1 MDDYSVSSLQESRN
15 EWCARLINI
24 LTPLVIEGFKSIFDE
39 SWKLCQ
45 ENDELEKYLMTFQNF
60 LARIPKWNPSIIE
73 EETNRIIEKS
83 NCGYLTD
90 LISCVHIIQLK
101 SLTCMRVGN
110 KQKKIDI
117 NIPSF
122 PDFIHKVYIN
132 TARKIYTNIYLFEKN
147 LGPLQIQKHNR
158 ELELIV
164 KEQILNS
171 IRDNIPVEN
180 ILKVYLDETIE
191 EDVLVEE
198 SEEIISTEPIE
209 ENEPGQGDEQGEDTQ
224 KGEGEGEGQEK
235 EKEQEVEN
243 IPNIDSS
250 DDLIIEPLETNSV
263 TTYSDNIKFND
274 IDESISVDNRV
285 ENIMAPKTNERLQ
298 QISNVRNEARKIEE
312 ASDDNEDEDDRI
324 KIGERIK
331 LTDIDVHDLEK
342 PKITNKIPIG
352 LEEIEILT

>member
-39 SWKLCQ
+39 SWKLCD

-60 LARIPKWNPSIIE
+60 LARIPKWNSNIVE
-73 EETNRIIEKS
+73 EETKRIVEKS
-83 NCGYLTD
+83 NCGYLND

-117 NIPSF
+117 SVPSLPEF
-122 PDFIHKVYIN
+122 VHKIYIN

-147 LGPLQIQKHNR
+147 IGPLQVQKHNR

-164 KEQILNS
+164 KEHILNT

-180 ILKVYLDETIE
+180 ILKVYLDESIE
-191 EDVLVEE
+191 DDIQVEE
-198 SEEIISTEPIE
+198 SEEIISTEPVE
-209 ENEPGQGDEQGEDTQ
+209 EEGQGE
-224 KGEGEGEGQEK
+224 
-235 EKEQEVEN
+235 EQELDKEADQSTDEAESNNNNDNVNLE
-243 IPNIDSS
+243 
-250 DDLIIEPLETNSV
+250 IEPLDNEETERKHSE
-263 TTYSDNIKFND
+263 NIRFND
-274 IDESISVDNRV
+274 IDKSINIDNKI
-285 ENIMAPKTNERLQ
+285 EDISAPKTDARLE
-298 QISNVRNEARKIEE
+298 QISTDRYRARQLEA
-312 ASDDNEDEDDRI
+312 DDDEEDDRL
-324 KIGERIK
+324 KIGEKIS
-331 LTDIDVHDLEK
+331 LTELDVHDLEK
-342 PKITNKIPIG
+342 PRHINKVPVG

>member
-39 SWKLCQ
+39 SWKLCD

-60 LARIPKWNPSIIE
+60 LARIPKWNSNIVE
-73 EETNRIIEKS
+73 EETKRIVEKS
-83 NCGYLTD
+83 NCGYLND

-117 NIPSF
+117 SVPSLSEF
-122 PDFIHKVYIN
+122 VHKIYIN

-147 LGPLQIQKHNR
+147 IGPLQVQKHNR

-164 KEQILNS
+164 KEHILNT

-180 ILKVYLDETIE
+180 ILKVYLDESIE
-191 EDVLVEE
+191 DDIQVEE
-198 SEEIISTEPIE
+198 SEEIISTEPLE
-209 ENEPGQGDEQGEDTQ
+209 EEGQGE
-224 KGEGEGEGQEK
+224 
-235 EKEQEVEN
+235 EQEPDKEVDQSTDDVESN
-243 IPNIDSS
+243 NNKENVN
-250 DDLIIEPLETNSV
+250 LEIEPLDNEETERKHSE
-263 TTYSDNIKFND
+263 NIRFND
-274 IDESISVDNRV
+274 IDKSINIDNKR
-285 ENIMAPKTNERLQ
+285 EDISAPKTDARLE
-298 QISNVRNEARKIEE
+298 QISTDRYRARQIE
-312 ASDDNEDEDDRI
+312 STDDEEDDRL
-324 KIGERIK
+324 KIGEKIS
-331 LTDIDVHDLEK
+331 LTELDVHDLEK
-342 PKITNKIPIG
+342 PRHLNKVPVG

>member
-45 ENDELEKYLMTFQNF
+45 ENDEQEKYLMTFQNF

-73 EETNRIIEKS
+73 EETKRITEKS

-117 NIPSF
+117 NVPSF

-209 ENEPGQGDEQGEDTQ
+209 ENENEQEQDQ
-224 KGEGEGEGQEK
+224 KEPDQ
-235 EKEQEVEN
+235 KEQEQEQEQEQEVKN

-263 TTYSDNIKFND
+263 TTYSDNIQFND
-274 IDESISVDNRV
+274 IDESISIDNRV

-312 ASDDNEDEDDRI
+312 ASHDNEDDEEDRI

-331 LTDIDVHDLEK
+331 LTDLDVHDLER

>member
-39 SWKLCQ
+39 SWKLCD

-60 LARIPKWNPSIIE
+60 LARIPKWNSNIVE
-73 EETNRIIEKS
+73 EETKRIVEKS
-83 NCGYLTD
+83 NCGYLND

-117 NIPSF
+117 NVPSLSEF
-122 PDFIHKVYIN
+122 VHKIYIN

-147 LGPLQIQKHNR
+147 IGPLQVQKHNR

-164 KEQILNS
+164 KEHILNT

-180 ILKVYLDETIE
+180 ILKVYLDESIE
-191 EDVLVEE
+191 NDIQVEE
-198 SEEIISTEPIE
+198 SEEIISTEPVEDEGNGE
-209 ENEPGQGDEQGEDTQ
+209 EIDKEVDQSTDDAKSNIKNENVNLE
-224 KGEGEGEGQEK
+224 
-235 EKEQEVEN
+235 
-243 IPNIDSS
+243 
-250 DDLIIEPLETNSV
+250 IEPLDNEETERKHSE
-263 TTYSDNIKFND
+263 NIRFND
-274 IDESISVDNRV
+274 IDNSITVDNKT
-285 ENIMAPKTNERLQ
+285 EDISAPKTDARLQ
-298 QISNVRNEARKIEE
+298 QISTDRYKARQMEADDDE
-312 ASDDNEDEDDRI
+312 ADDRL
-324 KIGERIK
+324 KIGEKIS
-331 LTDIDVHDLEK
+331 LTELDVHDLEK
-342 PKITNKIPIG
+342 PRHTNKVPIG

>member
-39 SWKLCQ
+39 SWKLCD

-60 LARIPKWNPSIIE
+60 LARIPKWNSNIVE
-73 EETNRIIEKS
+73 EETKRIVEKS
-83 NCGYLTD
+83 NCGYLND

-117 NIPSF
+117 SVPSLPEF
-122 PDFIHKVYIN
+122 VHKIYIN

-147 LGPLQIQKHNR
+147 IGPLQVQKHNR

-164 KEQILNS
+164 KEHILNT

-180 ILKVYLDETIE
+180 ILKVYLDESIE
-191 EDVLVEE
+191 DDIQVEE
-198 SEEIISTEPIE
+198 SEEIISTEPVE
-209 ENEPGQGDEQGEDTQ
+209 EQGQGQGEELDKKADQSTD
-224 KGEGEGEGQEK
+224 EAESNNNN
-235 EKEQEVEN
+235 EN
-243 IPNIDSS
+243 VN
-250 DDLIIEPLETNSV
+250 LEIEPLDNEETERKHSE
-263 TTYSDNIKFND
+263 NIRFND
-274 IDESISVDNRV
+274 IDESITVDNKT
-285 ENIMAPKTNERLQ
+285 EDISAPKSDARLQ
-298 QISNVRNEARKIEE
+298 QISTDRYRARQLEA
-312 ASDDNEDEDDRI
+312 DDDEEDDRL
-324 KIGERIK
+324 KIGEKIS
-331 LTDIDVHDLEK
+331 LTELDVHDLEK
-342 PKITNKIPIG
+342 PRHINKVPVG

>member
-39 SWKLCQ
+39 SWKLCD

-60 LARIPKWNPSIIE
+60 LARIPKWNSNIVE
-73 EETNRIIEKS
+73 EETNRIVEKS
-83 NCGYLTD
+83 NCGYLND

-117 NIPSF
+117 NVPSLPEF
-122 PDFIHKVYIN
+122 VHKIYIN

-147 LGPLQIQKHNR
+147 IGPLQVQKHNR

-164 KEQILNS
+164 KEHILNT

-180 ILKVYLDETIE
+180 ILKVYLDESIE
-191 EDVLVEE
+191 NDIQVEE
-198 SEEIISTEPIE
+198 SEEIISTEPVE
-209 ENEPGQGDEQGEDTQ
+209 EEGLGE
-224 KGEGEGEGQEK
+224 
-235 EKEQEVEN
+235 EQELDKEVDQSTDDAESNNKEN
-243 IPNIDSS
+243 VN
-250 DDLIIEPLETNSV
+250 LEIEPL
-263 TTYSDNIKFND
+263 DNEDTERKHSENIRFSD
-274 IDESISVDNRV
+274 IDKSINIDNK
-285 ENIMAPKTNERLQ
+285 IADILAPKTDDRLEQISTERYRARQMETDDDEEEERL
-298 QISNVRNEARKIEE
+298 
-312 ASDDNEDEDDRI
+312 
-324 KIGERIK
+324 KIGEKIS
-331 LTDIDVHDLEK
+331 LTELDVHDLEK
-342 PKITNKIPIG
+342 PRHINKVPIG